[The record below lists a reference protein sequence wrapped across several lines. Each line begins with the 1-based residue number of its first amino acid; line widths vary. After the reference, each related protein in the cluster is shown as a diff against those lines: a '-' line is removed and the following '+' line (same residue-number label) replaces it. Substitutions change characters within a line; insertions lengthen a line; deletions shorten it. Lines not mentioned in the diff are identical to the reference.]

1 MTLGVLSPWNSEVW
15 HFAEALDGIKQVA
28 SEKGYGLL
36 LCNTFDAQSTP
47 DDCVRYFLE
56 NRIDGVIYLPP
67 STVELPGFDVLCE
80 ENIPTVLCNG
90 IDQDNRVDYVAI
102 DYAYDINKAVKHL
115 SECGCKTLLYILP
128 GEYEELCSG
137 DKDRVLGFDSA
148 VAELDCKM
156 AVKEIFRLES
166 DINGRITQA
175 ELLLNKYDKPLGIVS
190 CYWIFAYYLQI
201 AANEAGLVIN
211 KEVKVISG
219 DYPIFASNL
228 YPVING
234 INLPFNEIGR
244 LSAEMLINRLEGKSK
259 SIKQLKI
266 KSNCI
271 FE

>member
-1 MTLGVLSPWNSEVW
+1 MAKVSETTVSVVLSNNESIAIAKETRDRVLEAAKQLGYHRNYAAQTMASRKSMTLGVLSPWNSEVW

-156 AVKEIFRLES
+156 AVKEIFRLE
-166 DINGRITQA
+166 
-175 ELLLNKYDKPLGIVS
+175 
-190 CYWIFAYYLQI
+190 
-201 AANEAGLVIN
+201 
-211 KEVKVISG
+211 
-219 DYPIFASNL
+219 
-228 YPVING
+228 
-234 INLPFNEIGR
+234 
-244 LSAEMLINRLEGKSK
+244 
-259 SIKQLKI
+259 
-266 KSNCI
+266 
-271 FE
+271 